1 MAARD
6 AYSAALQRLY
16 SANLFLR
23 VKQGLRNTRSLM
35 AGLDSPHLAV
45 PVIHVA
51 GTNGKGS
58 VSWKL
63 AKACEAAGL
72 RTGLFT
78 SPHISSA
85 RERVRIN
92 GVPISEEGVIAGLEA
107 VERVIDAEGNPATF
121 FERVTALAMRH
132 FDEQNVDIA
141 ILEAG
146 LGGRLDSTNVVE
158 APLAAV
164 LTTVGMDHTSVLG
177 DTAEQIAWE
186 KSGIAK
192 PGRPFV
198 AGPCTPQALAMT
210 YARARRSP
218 FVAVPP
224 AWWWLD
230 DRAERSGAALARP
243 GGGPG
248 CGPLSGLAPAER
260 LAWSEG
266 WAPRCIAREL
276 LLAPGLPVDAL
287 PVPQSAA
294 AALSQA
300 ALLGTRSTGPA
311 GYDDD
316 NSLTALWA
324 LRAVLATPL
333 PAEHP
338 RAWAGSRGEALARW
352 HTRAARVVQA
362 LREAQLPTAL
372 LTPESL
378 FPGSL
383 QSPPSSDLAG
393 IWRGA
398 SSPFSARPPCRMDAV
413 LVPASAWQALR
424 SATPPPSDSRPQRC
438 LPGAALSLARSSATS
453 LGGLDPAP
461 EGAGIVLLDAAHNPE
476 AMRAFAT
483 LLQTTLAPPEGQRA
497 SISSAY
503 ATRIVLACSNDRAP
517 ADMVGP
523 LMPLLAEPGHL
534 FVAEAD
540 ATKAQSPWELG
551 RAAERWWRS
560 RAGAESAGSQG
571 AVNVF
576 ERVRLGEEEA
586 GEQARQVRAD
596 AAAASRRAAGL
607 RAGAR
612 LSLDAEP
619 DADWKA
625 GEVDAATGLG
635 RRYVRAALVAA
646 GGLPQGAAGKGTAAS
661 VAQASAVQAAVRA
674 AMSSA
679 ANDADVVSGR
689 RSPLVVVC
697 GSVYAMREARE
708 AVGVAEPRDEIVK

>member
-78 SPHISSA
+78 SPHLSSA

-92 GVPISEEGVIAGLEA
+92 GVPISEQGVIAGLEA
-107 VERVIDAEGNPATF
+107 VERVLEAEGNPATF
-121 FERVTALAMRH
+121 FERVTGLAMRH
-132 FDEQNVDIA
+132 FDEENVDIA

-186 KSGIAK
+186 KSAIAK

-210 YARARRSP
+210 
-218 FVAVPP
+218 
-224 AWWWLD
+224 
-230 DRAERSGAALARP
+230 
-243 GGGPG
+243 
-248 CGPLSGLAPAER
+248 
-260 LAWSEG
+260 
-266 WAPRCIAREL
+266 
-276 LLAPGLPVDAL
+276 
-287 PVPQSAA
+287 
-294 AALSQA
+294 
-300 ALLGTRSTGPA
+300 
-311 GYDDD
+311 
-316 NSLTALWA
+316 
-324 LRAVLATPL
+324 
-333 PAEHP
+333 
-338 RAWAGSRGEALARW
+338 
-352 HTRAARVVQA
+352 
-362 LREAQLPTAL
+362 
-372 LTPESL
+372 
-378 FPGSL
+378 
-383 QSPPSSDLAG
+383 
-393 IWRGA
+393 
-398 SSPFSARPPCRMDAV
+398 
-413 LVPASAWQALR
+413 
-424 SATPPPSDSRPQRC
+424 
-438 LPGAALSLARSSATS
+438 SATS
-453 LGGLDPAP
+453 LLGPDAPDLAP

-476 AMRAFAT
+476 AMRAFAK
-483 LLQTTLAPPEGQRA
+483 LLEATLAPAGGGEGGIGR
-497 SISSAY
+497 SY
-503 ATRIVLACSNDRAP
+503 ALRIVLACSNDRSP

-540 ATKAQSPWELG
+540 ATKAQSPVALG
-551 RAAERWWRS
+551 LAAEEWWRRRRGGEPAS
-560 RAGAESAGSQG
+560 GQ
-571 AVNVF
+571 VNVF
-576 ERVRLGEEEA
+576 QRLRLGEEELS
-586 GEQARQVRAD
+586 EQARQARAD
-596 AAAASRRAAGL
+596 AAAEARRAAGL

-612 LSLDAEP
+612 LSLDAEQ
-619 DADWKA
+619 DVDWKS
-625 GEVDAATGLG
+625 GEVDAASGLG
-635 RRYVRAALVAA
+635 RRYVRAAAPAVAVDV
-646 GGLPQGAAGKGTAAS
+646 PDGAAGKGTAAS
-661 VAQASAVQAAVRA
+661 TAQASAVQAAVRA
-674 AMSSA
+674 AMKSA
-679 ANDADVVSGR
+679 AADADVIGGR

-708 AVGVAEPRDEIVK
+708 AAGVAEPRDAIVK

>member
-78 SPHISSA
+78 SPHLSSA

-107 VERVIDAEGNPATF
+107 VERVLEAEGNPATF
-121 FERVTALAMRH
+121 FERVTGLAMRH
-132 FDEQNVDIA
+132 FDEENVDIA

-230 DRAERSGAALARP
+230 EGATRSGPALARP

-248 CGPLSGLAPAER
+248 CGPLSSLAPAER
-260 LAWSEG
+260 LAWNEG
-266 WAPRCIAREL
+266 WAPRCIDGDL
-276 LLAPGLPVDAL
+276 LTTPGLPVEPL
-287 PVPQSAA
+287 PVPPSAA
-294 AALSQA
+294 AALQRA
-300 ALLGTRSTGPA
+300 AATGTRTTGPA

-333 PAEHP
+333 PAEP
-338 RAWAGSRGEALARW
+338 KVSSPGGEAEARARW
-352 HTRAARVVQA
+352 QARAARVMHA
-362 LREAQLPTAL
+362 LREARLPAAL

-378 FPGSL
+378 FPSSE
-383 QSPPSSDLAG
+383 QSPAWSGAG
-393 IWRGA
+393 PWHGA
-398 SSPFSARPPCRMDAV
+398 ASPFSARPPCRMDAV
-413 LVPASAWQALR
+413 LVPAGVWQALR
-424 SATPPPSDSRPQRC
+424 PA
-438 LPGAALSLARSSATS
+438 GAAPLRRLPAPSLALAKSSATS
-453 LGGLDPAP
+453 LLGPEAPDLAP
-461 EGAGIVLLDAAHNPE
+461 EGAGVVLLDAAHNPE
-476 AMRAFAT
+476 AMRAFAK
-483 LLQTTLAPPEGQRA
+483 LLEATLAPAGGGEDGIGR
-497 SISSAY
+497 SY
-503 ATRIVLACSNDRAP
+503 ALRIVLACSNDRSP

-523 LMPLLAEPGHL
+523 LMPLLAESGHL

-540 ATKAQSPWELG
+540 ATKAQSPVALG
-551 RAAERWWRS
+551 LAAEEWWRRRRGGEPAS
-560 RAGAESAGSQG
+560 GQ
-571 AVNVF
+571 VNVF
-576 ERVRLGEEEA
+576 QRLRLGEEELS
-586 GEQARQVRAD
+586 EQARQARAD
-596 AAAASRRAAGL
+596 AAAEARRAAGL

-612 LSLDAEP
+612 LSLDAEQ
-619 DADWKA
+619 DVDWKS
-625 GEVDAATGLG
+625 GEVDAASGLG
-635 RRYVRAALVAA
+635 RRYVRAAAPAVAVDV
-646 GGLPQGAAGKGTAAS
+646 PDGAAGKGTAAS
-661 VAQASAVQAAVRA
+661 TAQASAVQAAVRA
-674 AMSSA
+674 AMKSA
-679 ANDADVVSGR
+679 AADADVIGGR

-708 AVGVAEPRDEIVK
+708 AAGVAEPRDAIVK